1 MHCFGEIFSNN
12 ILWATVVSCVLA
24 QLLKIPFHYLAH
36 KELEWTRCIGS
47 GGMPSSHS
55 SSVSTLSTCVGLQH
69 GFDTPLFAVTLAF
82 AVIVMYDAAGVRKAA
97 GEQAKILNRIIKKF
111 EKQEFHIDQELK
123 ELIGHTKPEVIAGA
137 LLGIVLGVLFSFF
150 QISL

>member
-1 MHCFGEIFSNN
+1 MHPFGEILSNN

-24 QLLKIPFHYLAH
+24 QLLKIPFHYLIN
-36 KELEWTRCIGS
+36 KELNWTRCIGS

-55 SSVSTLSTCVGLQH
+55 SSVCTLATCVGLQY
-69 GFDTPLFAVTLAF
+69 GFATPLFAISTVF
-82 AVIVMYDAAGVRKAA
+82 AVIVMYDAAGVRKAT

-137 LLGIVLGVLFSFF
+137 AMGILLGILFS
-150 QISL
+150 L

>member
-1 MHCFGEIFSNN
+1 MHHFGEIFSNH

-24 QLLKIPFHYLAH
+24 QILKIPFHYLAH
-36 KELEWTRCIGS
+36 KELDWTRCIGS

-55 SSVSTLSTCVGLQH
+55 ASVCTLTTCIGLQY
-69 GFDTPLFAVTLAF
+69 GFGTPLFAVSF
-82 AVIVMYDAAGVRKAA
+82 VFSVIVMYDAAGVRKAA

-123 ELIGHTKPEVIAGA
+123 ELIGHTKPEVLAGA
-137 LLGIVLGVLFSFF
+137 SLGILLGILFS
-150 QISL
+150 L

>member
-1 MHCFGEIFSNN
+1 MHPFGEIFSNG
-12 ILWATVVSCVLA
+12 ILGATLVSCVLA
-24 QLLKIPFHYLAH
+24 QILKIPFHFWEH
-36 KELEWTRCIGS
+36 KEWDFTRCIGS

-55 SSVSTLSTCVGLQH
+55 SSVCTLATCVGLQH
-69 GFDTPLFAVTLAF
+69 GFSTPLFAIAF
-82 AVIVMYDAAGVRKAA
+82 VFAIIVMYDAAGVRKAA

-137 LLGIVLGVLFSFF
+137 LFGILIGVLFS
-150 QISL
+150 L

>member
-1 MHCFGEIFSNN
+1 MHPFGEILSNN
-12 ILWATVVSCVLA
+12 ILWGTLVSCVLA
-24 QLLKIPFHYLAH
+24 QLLKIPFHYLFH
-36 KELEWTRCIGS
+36 KELNWTRCIGS

-55 SSVSTLSTCVGLQH
+55 SSVCTLATCVGLQY
-69 GFDTPLFAVTLAF
+69 GFGTPLFAISTVF
-82 AVIVMYDAAGVRKAA
+82 AVIVMYDAAGVRKAT

-137 LLGIVLGVLFSFF
+137 FMGILLGILFS
-150 QISL
+150 L

>member
-1 MHCFGEIFSNN
+1 MHPFGEILSNR
-12 ILWATVVSCVLA
+12 ILWATLTSCVLA
-24 QLLKIPFHYLAH
+24 QLLKIPFHYLFH
-36 KELEWTRCIGS
+36 KELDWTRCIGS

-55 SSVSTLSTCVGLQH
+55 SSVCTLATCVGIEH
-69 GFDTPLFAVTLAF
+69 GFGTPLFAIAIVF

-123 ELIGHTKPEVIAGA
+123 ELIGHTKPEVLAGA
-137 LLGIVLGVLFSFF
+137 TMGVLLGILFY
-150 QISL
+150 L

>member
-1 MHCFGEIFSNN
+1 MHNFGEIFSNG
-12 ILWATVVSCVLA
+12 ILWATLVSCVLA
-24 QLLKIPFHYLAH
+24 QLLKIPFHYLAT
-36 KELEWTRCIGS
+36 KELDWTRFVGS

-55 SSVSTLSTCVGLQH
+55 ASVCTLSTCVGLQH
-69 GFDTPLFAVTLAF
+69 GFHTPLFAVTVAF

-123 ELIGHTKPEVIAGA
+123 ELIGHTKPEVLAGA
-137 LLGIVLGVLFSFF
+137 LFGILIGVPFNFIF
-150 QISL
+150 

>member
-1 MHCFGEIFSNN
+1 MHSFGEILSNN
-12 ILWATVVSCVLA
+12 ILWATIFSCVLA
-24 QLLKIPFHYLAH
+24 QLLKIPFHYIFN
-36 KELEWTRCIGS
+36 KELDWTRCIGS

-55 SSVSTLSTCVGLQH
+55 SSVCTLSTCVGLQH
-69 GFDTPLFAVTLAF
+69 GFDTPLFAVTVAF

-137 LLGIVLGVLFSFF
+137 LLGIVIGICFTILK
-150 QISL
+150 